1 MYNTRT
7 NERLM
12 PHVPAL
18 DNGKGSII
26 VIDDQYKQLIE
37 EHPELLTPKE
47 EVEEKKDV
55 YHVPRLAR

>member
-1 MYNTRT
+1 MFPL
-7 NERLM
+7 LM
-12 PHVPAL
+12 KTLTPL
-18 DNGKGSII
+18 DNGKGSTTII
-26 VIDDQYKQLIE
+26 YDEYKQLIE

>member
-1 MYNTRT
+1 MTT
-7 NERLM
+7 KT
-12 PHVPAL
+12 PTSL
-18 DNGKGSII
+18 DKGKGSTII
-26 VIDDQYKQLIE
+26 IDDQYKELIE